1 MRHAPPRRLPW
12 LLLISALVILADHI
26 TKSWVSAHI
35 RIGGAIPLVPGI
47 LRITHWT
54 NEGAAF
60 SLLADTTSPHAVR
73 WGLIAF
79 TLVASIAV
87 LIGMVRLGSRFTMT
101 TVALSLIF
109 GGALG
114 NLHDRIVYGS
124 VIDFIEVRIVHY
136 IWPDFNVAD
145 SCIVVGACLLV
156 LASLLQSDRDEE
168 EEDEAA

>member
-12 LLLISALVILADHI
+12 LLLIAALVLLADHV
-26 TKSWVSAHI
+26 TKAWVATHI
-35 RIGGAIPLVPGI
+35 RIGGAIPVIPGI

-60 SLLADTTSPHAVR
+60 SLFAESTSPQAVR
-73 WGLIAF
+73 WGLITF
-79 TLVASIAV
+79 TLLASLAV
-87 LIGMVRLGSRFTMT
+87 LIGMVRLGSRFTFT
-101 TVALSLIF
+101 TIALALIF

-124 VIDFIEVRIVHY
+124 VVDFIEVRIVHY

-145 SCIVVGACLLV
+145 SCIVVGACLLI
-156 LASLLQSDRDEE
+156 LGSMLRGN
-168 EEDEAA
+168 EDETDETA